1 MLRLESCPLA
11 ANNRLARVSVLSDG
25 IDSGGFTA
33 HYVCYSA
40 IATVSNKTTSHD
52 FSSTYDLNGRVIV

>member
-33 HYVCYSA
+33 IMPVTQQSLRSQIKLLH
-40 IATVSNKTTSHD
+40 TTSAQ
-52 FSSTYDLNGRVIV
+52 LMI